1 MTQLVA
7 MLAQIPPIAVYLF
20 VLVWLAV
27 ESCGVPLP
35 NELVLLLAG
44 SLAAGSRAMLSPVL
58 LIIFAVG
65 GSLIGASAAYTIGLR
80 GGRTAVLRLGRRVRL
95 DERRIDSVEAWF
107 ARTGTFAILIT
118 RITPFVRTIASFP
131 AGMLRLPWRSFLLAT
146 FAGSLVWCCLMV
158 GLGTALGA
166 NYGVALKLIEQ
177 YTVPAI
183 VVLLAVVAGYF
194 WLHNRLSHVGEAPAA
209 VASEATASE
218 ASEAKA
224 LRERR

>member
-1 MTQLVA
+1 MTHLVA
-7 MLAQIPPIAVYLF
+7 TLTQIPPIAVYLF
-20 VLVWLAV
+20 VLAWLAA

-44 SLAAGSRAMLSPVL
+44 SLAVQHNHALSPAL
-58 LIIFAVG
+58 LVIFASC

-95 DERRIDSVEAWF
+95 DERRLDSVEAWF
-107 ARTGTFAILIT
+107 ARTGTFAILIS
-118 RITPFVRTIASFP
+118 RITPFVRTVASFP
-131 AGMLRLPWRSFLLAT
+131 AGMLRFPQRSFLLAT
-146 FAGSLVWCCLMV
+146 LAGSLVWCSLMV

-166 NYGVALKLIEQ
+166 NYGVALNLIEQ

-183 VVLLAVVAGYF
+183 VVLLALVAGYF
-194 WLHNRLSHVGEAPAA
+194 WLHNRLSHVGEVSVLDGE
-209 VASEATASE
+209 VAEAE
-218 ASEAKA
+218 AGAES